1 VYLPL
6 DPVYPVGRVAQ
17 VLADAGPAVL
27 VTVGAWASVG
37 VPAGTTVVTVDAW
50 PEGREDDPAV
60 GVGVDDAAY
69 VIYTSGSTGTP
80 KGVIVEHRSLANL
93 VGWHNRVYGVDREA
107 RGSQIASVGFDAAVW
122 EIWPYLCAGAS
133 VWVVDDDTRNDVDG
147 LIAWLADREI
157 TTAFIPTPLAEMVL
171 DRPWPAHARLSHL
184 LTGGDTLHR
193 WANPDHP
200 YTLVNHYGPTEHT
213 VVATATVVPAVAHP
227 DRLPTIGAPIDNT
240 VCYVVDHTGHQA
252 GPGVPGELWIG
263 GVGCAR
269 GYLDDS
275 DLTAQRFVPNPFA
288 ATPPRLY
295 RTGDHVRWTAD
306 GTLAFLGRLDHQ
318 IKIRGYRIEPRE
330 LETLLTRHPHIT
342 NAIITTHPHPT
353 TNTTQLTAYITTTDT
368 IAPDQVKTWLKGRLP
383 APMMPAAVVVI
394 DAVPVT
400 PNGKIDVDALPVPAF
415 GVADGFVPSHNA
427 TEELL
432 CRLWAETL
440 TVPHVG
446 VTDDF
451 FEHGGHSLVATQLV
465 SRIRDALHVELPL
478 RTLFEV
484 PTPAGIA
491 EVLRTDPAAAARID
505 RAAEVVLRVMDLSTE
520 DLARL
525 TEQHPDVDS

>member
-1 VYLPL
+1 
-6 DPVYPVGRVAQ
+6 
-17 VLADAGPAVL
+17 
-27 VTVGAWASVG
+27 
-37 VPAGTTVVTVDAW
+37 
-50 PEGREDDPAV
+50 
-60 GVGVDDAAY
+60 
-69 VIYTSGSTGTP
+69 
-80 KGVIVEHRSLANL
+80 
-93 VGWHNRVYGVDREA
+93 
-107 RGSQIASVGFDAAVW
+107 
-122 EIWPYLCAGAS
+122 
-133 VWVVDDDTRNDVDG
+133 
-147 LIAWLADREI
+147 
-157 TTAFIPTPLAEMVL
+157 
-171 DRPWPAHARLSHL
+171 
-184 LTGGDTLHR
+184 
-193 WANPDHP
+193 
-200 YTLVNHYGPTEHT
+200 
-213 VVATATVVPAVAHP
+213 
-227 DRLPTIGAPIDNT
+227 
-240 VCYVVDHTGHQA
+240 
-252 GPGVPGELWIG
+252 
-263 GVGCAR
+263 
-269 GYLDDS
+269 
-275 DLTAQRFVPNPFA
+275 
-288 ATPPRLY
+288 
-295 RTGDHVRWTAD
+295 
-306 GTLAFLGRLDHQ
+306 
-318 IKIRGYRIEPRE
+318 
-330 LETLLTRHPHIT
+330 
-342 NAIITTHPHPT
+342 
-353 TNTTQLTAYITTTDT
+353 
-368 IAPDQVKTWLKGRLP
+368 
-383 APMMPAAVVVI
+383 MMPAAVVVI